1 MTYIFAGFVSRFI
14 FLILVTEE
22 LPINTKLTQQ
32 EENLK
37 VLLLYEG
44 PESSWKNEWR
54 VDPKMPGV
62 HAEEIEEPLWFGG
75 LVQDMALS

>member
-1 MTYIFAGFVSRFI
+1 MTYIFARFVSRFI

-44 PESSWKNEWR
+44 PESS
-54 VDPKMPGV
+54 
-62 HAEEIEEPLWFGG
+62 
-75 LVQDMALS
+75 